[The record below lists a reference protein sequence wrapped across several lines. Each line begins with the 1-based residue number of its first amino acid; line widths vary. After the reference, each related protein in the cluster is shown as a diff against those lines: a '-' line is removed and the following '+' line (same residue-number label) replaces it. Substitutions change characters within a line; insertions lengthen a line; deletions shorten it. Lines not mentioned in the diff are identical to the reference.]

1 MIRHI
6 VLFKLR
12 EGLSREDAEVVAT
25 REALT
30 NLGPALPM
38 VRAWEV
44 RPCFGDKPTSHD
56 FILISEFDNE
66 ADLAQYAVDPD
77 HKAVIAKLD
86 LITAGKATADFHI

>member
-12 EGLSREDAEVVAT
+12 EGLSRADAQVVAT
-25 REALT
+25 REALAD
-30 NLGPALPM
+30 LGPTLPM

-44 RPCFGDKPTSHD
+44 RQCFGDKPASHD
-56 FILISEFDNE
+56 FILISEFDDE

-77 HKAVIAKLD
+77 HQVVVAKLD
-86 LITAGKATADFHI
+86 SITAGKATADFHI